1 MILIAFVFII
11 FIFYVIHVTRMQLI
25 KLLKDGDVE
34 EALRV
39 LTFFDKD
46 D

>member
-1 MILIAFVFII
+1 
-11 FIFYVIHVTRMQLI
+11 MQLI